1 MNGGFMMD
9 ISAVSSLNTGGNY
22 TQSKNSDVSE
32 SNQGQL
38 KIQKENTV
46 KDTKEESERKSNINQ
61 EMSHE
66 EVRNVSAEMNKFMR
80 MLNSNIRF
88 VVHEKTN
95 TRMVQVVDN
104 KDNTVLK
111 EFPSHELL
119 DIKAKIREYVGIL
132 LDKHI

>member
-1 MNGGFMMD
+1 MEITAVNSMGNG
-9 ISAVSSLNTGGNY
+9 VNY
-22 TQSKNSDVSE
+22 TQSKTTE
-32 SNQGQL
+32 TTEANQSQMKL
-38 KIQKENTV
+38 QKENVV
-46 KDTKEESERKSNINQ
+46 KDTKEESDRKGNTNQ
-61 EMSHE
+61 EMSPE
-66 EVRNVSAEMNKFMR
+66 EAQNVSVEMNKFMR

-88 VVHEKTN
+88 VLHEKTN

-104 KDNTVLK
+104 KDNTVIK

>member
-1 MNGGFMMD
+1 MD